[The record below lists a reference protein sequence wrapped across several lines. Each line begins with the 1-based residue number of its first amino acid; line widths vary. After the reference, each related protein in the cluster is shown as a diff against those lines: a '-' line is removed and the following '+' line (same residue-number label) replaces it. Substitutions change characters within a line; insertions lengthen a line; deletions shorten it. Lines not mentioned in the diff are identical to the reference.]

1 MEICHIF
8 LIEIRRFGKNEYR
21 FRITENK
28 DFLSGRTVLK
38 ILINFL
44 NNRLSQVI
52 VKEFFNLE
60 LLIDLRGIEPLLK

>member
-8 LIEIRRFGKNEYR
+8 LLEIWRFGKNEYR

-44 NNRLSQVI
+44 NNRLSQDI
-52 VKEFFNLE
+52 IKE
-60 LLIDLRGIEPLLK
+60 LLILKYWLI